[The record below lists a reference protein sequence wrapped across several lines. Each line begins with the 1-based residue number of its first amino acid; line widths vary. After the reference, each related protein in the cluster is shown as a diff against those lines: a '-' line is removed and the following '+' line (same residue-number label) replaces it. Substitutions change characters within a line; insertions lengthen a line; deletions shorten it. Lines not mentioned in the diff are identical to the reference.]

1 MPRSVFILLTFLFF
15 KEVVTL
21 TAAYSTEDPKE
32 TPDLLLIHND
42 LADASYLNE
51 NISDFDYEELVESHK
66 RLRSIFMSVKSWRE
80 IYIVF
85 GTIITVVGTSLN
97 LVCILIFSQSK
108 LFRHSSFPY
117 YVYVISVIDTLNIFM
132 RYLVPQS
139 IETYVRRVLEL
150 DYGILADQV
159 NQELYDQKT
168 SEITSEYQCS
178 IFYYIYNSLT
188 LISVWLMAAVSLE
201 RWLVIKYTLQTR

>member
-1 MPRSVFILLTFLFF
+1 MPRSVFILLAFLFF

-51 NISDFDYEELVESHK
+51 NISDFDFEELVESHK

>member
-1 MPRSVFILLTFLFF
+1 MPRSVFILLALLFF

-21 TAAYSTEDPKE
+21 TATSSTEDTKE
-32 TPDLLLIHND
+32 TADLLLIHND

-51 NISDFDYEELVESHK
+51 NISDVDYEELVESHK